1 MFSIHRNHVVFGC
14 ILSVCLSLGL
24 TGCNRDSDN
33 GTATVDPATKSDP
46 ATNNQADENQ
56 PDSDSHSDSVQPQPL
71 EAKFTETVP
80 KTLVEFEMVLVPG
93 NDDQQQPF
101 YIGAKEVTWDEF
113 AYWALCEDIKE
124 KKAIVQ
130 REKRLRPS
138 APHDTAA
145 IYRGWGRENQ
155 PAVGVSRLSAE
166 RYCEWLSEQTGKKY
180 RLPTVQEWEYAFEQG
195 GGKLDTVLTED
206 RANESAWFL
215 GNTLDE
221 ETFDNRAMPVGSKQA
236 NALGIFD
243 MLGNAAEWVTG
254 TGEEK
259 VIRGGSFRTPLEE
272 LTGQQSE
279 AEDQSIW
286 NKNYPNT
293 PKSEWWYKDADYVGF
308 RIVCEPDSLK

>member
-1 MFSIHRNHVVFGC
+1 MFSIHRNQVAVGC
-14 ILSVCLSLGL
+14 ILAVCLPLGFS
-24 TGCNRDSDN
+24 GCNLDSDN
-33 GTATVDPATKSDP
+33 GSATVADPATD
-46 ATNNQADENQ
+46 NQDDGNQ
-56 PDSDSHSDSVQPQPL
+56 SDSDSASDSNPPKPL
-71 EAKFTETVP
+71 VAKFTETVP

-93 NDDQQQPF
+93 NDEQQPV

-166 RYCEWLSEQTGKKY
+166 RYCDWLSEQTGKKY

-206 RANESAWFL
+206 QAIDSAWFL

-221 ETFDNRAMPVGSKQA
+221 DTFDNRAMPVGSKQA
-236 NALGIFD
+236 NDLGIFD

-259 VIRGGSFRTPLEE
+259 IIRGGSFRTPLEE

-308 RIVCEPDSLK
+308 RLVCEPDSMK